1 MATAQGK
8 KLNLVRIVAVT
19 GDCEVDD
26 STQQDQVSCDREP
39 SERTTLSSP
48 SSTGKLTFLEPSFR
62 HPIVTQ
68 RETDFFNNA
77 ETISSA
83 KKQNFRLPAANRYD
97 YGFAQG
103 QSTRTGYPS
112 KKTGHHKTGLLEK
125 EHLYETARHAS
136 QQLKDAFKALQSKVE
151 PYIAPDQELPEVDP
165 EASLRLGSLG
175 IELALQEKET
185 IRLEREL
192 IASERECVMLV
203 LNFFITSCG

>member
-1 MATAQGK
+1 
-8 KLNLVRIVAVT
+8 
-19 GDCEVDD
+19 
-26 STQQDQVSCDREP
+26 
-39 SERTTLSSP
+39 
-48 SSTGKLTFLEPSFR
+48 

-77 ETISSA
+77 ETTPSA
-83 KKQNFRLPAANRYD
+83 KKQNVRLLAANQYD

-112 KKTGHHKTGLLEK
+112 RKTGHYKTGK

-136 QQLKDAFKALQSKVE
+136 QQLKDAFRALQSEVE
-151 PYIAPDQELPEVDP
+151 PSVAPDQELPEVDP
-165 EASLRLGSLG
+165 EASLRLASLG
-175 IELALQEKET
+175 VSLALAEKET

-203 LNFFITSCG
+203 LYHLRRLTNDCETLDNDTILPETTCGDMKSEKKKMRLADPGPEVVHTGSTAQWGI